1 MLDLEYRRAE
11 LESEASDSEY
21 KMNQVSTSID
31 RLNQD
36 INEHVFA
43 KKEVEKMAL
52 EQANAHAVTMR
63 ELQTVLHKSMK
74 AI

>member
-1 MLDLEYRRAE
+1 M
-11 LESEASDSEY
+11 
-21 KMNQVSTSID
+21 STSID